1 MIDVNLFLCPNRQ
14 YLYGIN
20 TDMTS
25 LEGSMQKD
33 DAFTGLEAAIIVIA
47 FVVVAAVFAY
57 TVLGS
62 GFYVTQE
69 YQTQVHA
76 GQQSSQS
83 SLYQQGGLY
92 GTLYDGGPYD
102 GQLKTLTFSIYIPDT
117 GLDQDLTEMIISYTE
132 SNIQTP
138 NDYEW
143 SGTGADHEHFYAKG
157 LSLLK
162 AGQNTEIKLDDV
174 RGPSAGGWFSIEL
187 RPKRGS
193 PTVIKRYLAAGY
205 EGGSIY

>member
-1 MIDVNLFLCPNRQ
+1 
-14 YLYGIN
+14 
-20 TDMTS
+20 
-25 LEGSMQKD
+25 MQKD

-92 GTLYDGGPYD
+92 GTLYDSGTYK
-102 GQLKTLTFSIYIPDT
+102 GQLQTLTFSIYIPDT

-138 NDYEW
+138 KDYEW
-143 SGTGADHEHFYAKG
+143 AETDLNDGHHFYTDGIK
-157 LSLLK
+157 LLK
-162 AGQNTEIKLDDV
+162 AGQNCKVKLSDV
-174 RGPSAGGWFSIEL
+174 QGPSAGGWFSIEL

-193 PTVIKRYLAAGY
+193 PTVIKRYLASGY